1 MLEEKT
7 MTDIQAQAT
16 SRWGQIGLW
25 IVKALVAVAFF
36 AAGSMKLLGLP
47 MMVEM
52 FEQVGLGQWFR
63 YLTGTL
69 ELVGAVAILIPT
81 VAGFGAVLLCAI
93 MVGAIFT
100 HLLVLPGSPI
110 PAAVLLALNALVAWA
125 HRDQIKALA
134 ARTLGTRGGV
144 QGEN

>member
-1 MLEEKT
+1 
-7 MTDIQAQAT
+7 
-16 SRWGQIGLW
+16 
-25 IVKALVAVAFF
+25 
-36 AAGSMKLLGLP
+36 
-47 MMVEM
+47 
-52 FEQVGLGQWFR
+52 
-63 YLTGTL
+63 
-69 ELVGAVAILIPT
+69 
-81 VAGFGAVLLCAI
+81 